1 MSYMLLMEITTP
13 LTPAAR
19 FAQIV
24 DDLLATLRLRCGGI
38 RLAGPLFA
46 LLWNRLRR
54 MQRRF
59 AALAEQ
65 VRAGTLPAA
74 APAPAPRPAVADR
87 PAAAARPQRPSDLLP
102 RQFGWLLKAVPE
114 SHWVAATTAQME
126 AFLLDPEAAALVS
139 ATPQFG
145 RVLRPFCRM
154 LAVKPPP
161 ALALPPKPRPP
172 RPPREPRPKIPLC
185 PHRGRWVRRWH
196 VPKWQRDRDNAE
208 YEAQTGK
215 KWT

>member
-1 MSYMLLMEITTP
+1 MEITATP

-24 DDLLATLRLRCGGI
+24 DDLLATLRVRCCGI
-38 RLAGPLFA
+38 RLAAPLFG

-59 AALAEQ
+59 AALAER
-65 VRAGTLPAA
+65 VRAGTLPAV
-74 APAPAPRPAVADR
+74 APAPRPSVADG
-87 PAAAARPQRPSDLLP
+87 PAAAARPRRPSDPLP

-114 SHWVAATTAQME
+114 SHWVAATTVQME
-126 AFLLDPEAAALVS
+126 AFLADPEAVALIS
-139 ATPQFG
+139 ATPRFG
-145 RVLRPFCRM
+145 PMLRPFCRM

-161 ALALPPKPRPP
+161 VLALPPRPRPAP
-172 RPPREPRPKIPLC
+172 APPEPRPKIPLC

-196 VPKWQRDRDNAE
+196 VPKWQRDRDVAE
-208 YEAQTGK
+208 WEAETGK
-215 KWT
+215 KWQ